1 MKFEKFRIQ
10 PEIIRSLKKLNFKKP
25 TDIQYKAIPAILK
38 GEDVMAIAQT
48 GTGKTAAFAI
58 PIIDMIQ
65 EKKTSKRSEGL
76 KCVVMVPTHELAI
89 QIKEVFEEIGKHTH
103 VKTFAVFGGVEQD
116 RQIQKLQAG
125 LDVLIA
131 TPGRLFD
138 LVSQRHLDLRKVEML
153 VLDEADHML
162 DLGFYKDIQDL
173 LRFLPRKRQ
182 TLFFSA
188 TINDKIKKLAYTLV
202 KNAIRI
208 QISPKNP
215 VAKNIDH
222 ALIYVEMD
230 EKRFILER
238 ILKEHEQSKIL
249 VFVRTKVRAERV
261 MKAMGRVGIA
271 ALTLH
276 GDKEQKDRMQVMKT
290 FQKGGVR
297 LLIATDVSARGIDI
311 SGIAYVI
318 NYDLPDQAEN
328 YVHRVGRTGRGRE
341 RGQALSFCAEHE
353 KESLQKIEAFLGHRI
368 KVLEYG
374 KEDQLETKEMSLDA
388 TQDWRSVMQ
397 EIEQEDKKRK
407 KRKKK

>member
-10 PEIIRSLKKLNFKKP
+10 AEIIRSLKKLNFKKP

-38 GEDVMAIAQT
+38 GEDVLAIAQT

-76 KCVVMVPTHELAI
+76 RCVVMVPTHELAV
-89 QIKEVFEEIGKHTH
+89 QIKEVFEEIGKHTL
-103 VKTFAVFGGVEQD
+103 VNTFAVFGGVEQD
-116 RQIQKLQAG
+116 RQIKKLQGG

-138 LVSQRHLDLRKVEML
+138 LVSQKHLDLRKVEML

-173 LRFLPRKRQ
+173 LRFLPRNRQ

-188 TINDKIKKLAYTLV
+188 TINDKIKKLAYSLV

-230 EKRFILER
+230 EKRFVLER
-238 ILKEHEQSKIL
+238 ILKEHKESKIL

-261 MKAMGRVGIA
+261 MKAMGRVGID

-276 GDKEQKDRMQVMKT
+276 GDKDQKDRMQVMKT
-290 FQKGGVR
+290 FQKGKIR

-318 NYDLPDQAEN
+318 NYDLPEQAEN

-353 KESLQKIEAFLGHRI
+353 KEQLVKIEDFLGHRI

-374 KEDQLETKEMSLDA
+374 EGDQLETKEMSLDA

-397 EIEQEDKKRK
+397 EIEQEEKKRK